1 MQFYFF
7 LKNDQPSNPI
17 FKNERL
23 QSVFIHFTLF
33 YPFYRFAPF
42 TLSLRLVHLY
52 VDRSITASF
61 YIALSPQH
69 THTHTQS
76 THTQRPVSLSSLS
89 LFLFHFILSLD
100 LSTSFQMH
108 ALELL
113 PPYPLRLPFHP
124 SSTTALSS
132 RGSRNLNFE

>member
-1 MQFYFF
+1 MINPPIQSSKMKDFNPF
-7 LKNDQPSNPI
+7 LSILPFLPV
-17 FKNERL
+17 L
-23 QSVFIHFTLF
+23 PF
-33 YPFYRFAPF
+33 YPFCP
-42 TLSLRLVHLY
+42 SSDLVICRPVYH
-52 VDRSITASF
+52 SIILLLCHHNT
-61 YIALSPQH
+61 H
-69 THTHTQS
+69 THTHTES

-113 PPYPLRLPFHP
+113 PPCSLCVPFHP

-132 RGSRNLNFE
+132 RGSRNLHYK